1 MYSKIE
7 ILKKITFLTFAI
19 IMFTSCSKDDDI
31 ITDGELLGAQIQ
43 QMIDE
48 NNITLVRTYL
58 VESTSYTYYRVDE
71 ENTSDFEIDRQIIKV
86 GQTYYNLSKLLKYE
100 LYTFSGPKVLTL
112 YFDGYR

>member
-1 MYSKIE
+1 MKNLKIFF
-7 ILKKITFLTFAI
+7 LITVITMVFA
-19 IMFTSCSKDDDI
+19 SCTKDDEFV
-31 ITDGELLGAQIQ
+31 TDGELLGAQIQ

-58 VESTSYTYYRVDE
+58 VESTSYTYYRIDE
-71 ENTSDFEIDRQIIKV
+71 DETSSFEIDRQIIKV

-100 LYTFSGPKVLTL
+100 LYTFGGKKVLTL